1 MKWHRLKISNEK
13 TNWSWNGNKVFY
25 TQIFFTC
32 KCENVLQSYGQWTQ
46 QKQKKNN
53 NVEEINWNDIA

>member
-13 TNWSWNGNKVFY
+13 KQTGTEMEIKCF
-25 TQIFFTC
+25 THKFFFTC

-46 QKQKKNN
+46 QKQKK
-53 NVEEINWNDIA
+53 